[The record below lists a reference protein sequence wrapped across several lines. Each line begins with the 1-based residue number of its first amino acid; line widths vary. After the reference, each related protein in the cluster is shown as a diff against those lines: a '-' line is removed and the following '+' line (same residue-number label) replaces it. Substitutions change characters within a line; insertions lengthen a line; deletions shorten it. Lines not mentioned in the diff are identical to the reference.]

1 MNFLT
6 PSYFLFFPVAA
17 VLYFVLPV
25 RCKNPWLLLCSW
37 FFYLCAG
44 PEYFVFLLF
53 AIAVTYFAGLQLDK
67 KPARLTLVLA
77 AGSLLLLL
85 FVFKY
90 LGFALSLVSRA
101 LSALGLAI
109 ESPALSLILPA
120 GISFYLF
127 QSIGYVI
134 DVYRGKRPAE
144 RSFVKYA
151 LFVSFFPSLLSGPIG
166 RSDQLLPQFDTPKRF
181 SWTRVKSGLIR
192 FLWGA
197 FQKLVVAD
205 RLGVVTAAVFAAPQD
220 YSTAQLWAA
229 AIGFSLQIYCDFAA
243 YSDMATGCAE
253 VMGFSLIQNF
263 RTPYFSRSIQEF
275 WRRWHISLST
285 WFRDYL
291 YIPLG
296 GSRRGTARKYLNV
309 LIVFGVSGL
318 WHGAALT
325 FVVWGLLN
333 GLYQVIGGV
342 TAALRR
348 RVRTALHL
356 RDDGKLCALW
366 QISFTFVLA
375 TLAWVFFKSGSL
387 SGALDVLS
395 GMAVPQAGTGLALF
409 SGRREL
415 AAALGGLLLVLVRD
429 LWSLKTDPY
438 RSLAEGSRAL
448 RWVVCLGLLMLT
460 LICGIYGTGYDAQDF
475 IYFNF

>member
-6 PSYFLFFPVAA
+6 PGYLLFFPVAA
-17 VLYFVLPV
+17 ILYFALPA
-25 RCKNPWLLLCSW
+25 RLKNGWLLLCSW

-53 AIAVTYFAGLQLDK
+53 AIVVTYLAGLRLDK
-67 KPARLTLVLA
+67 TPAKLTLGLA
-77 AGSLLLLL
+77 SGALLALL
-85 FVFKY
+85 FTFKY
-90 LGFALSLVSRA
+90 LGFALSLVTRA
-101 LSALGLAI
+101 LSAAGLQI
-109 ESPALSLILPA
+109 QSPALSLILPA

-127 QSIGYVI
+127 QSIGYMV
-134 DVYRGKRPAE
+134 DVYRRKRPAE

-166 RSDQLLPQFDTPKRF
+166 RSDQLLPQFDGYRPF

-205 RLGVVTAAVFAAPQD
+205 RLGAVTAAVFAAPQS
-220 YSTAQLWAA
+220 YSSGQLWAA
-229 AIGFSLQIYCDFAA
+229 AIAFSLQIYCDFAA
-243 YSDMATGCAE
+243 YSDMALGCAE

-333 GLYQVIGGV
+333 GLYQVIGGI
-342 TAALRR
+342 TAPARSR
-348 RVRTALHL
+348 MRAALHL
-356 RDDGKLCALW
+356 RDDGRLCALW
-366 QISFTFVLA
+366 QMACTFVLA
-375 TLAWVFFKSGSL
+375 TLAWVFFKAGSL
-387 SGALDVLS
+387 SAAIDVLT
-395 GMAVPQAGTGLALF
+395 GMFLPRAGTDLALF
-409 SGRREL
+409 TGRREL
-415 AAALGGLLLVLVRD
+415 AAALGGLLLVWMRD
-429 LWSLKTDPY
+429 FWFCRSDPY
-438 RSLAEGSRAL
+438 RRLAEGNRAL
-448 RWVVCLGLLMLT
+448 RWAVCLGLLMLT
-460 LICGIYGTGYDAQDF
+460 LVCGIYGTGYDAQDF

>member
-296 GSRRGTARKYLNV
+296 GSRCGTARTCRNLV
-309 LIVFGVSGL
+309 IVFVLTGL
-318 WHGAALT
+318 WHGAAWQY
-325 FVVWGLLN
+325 VVFGLLH
-333 GLYQVIGGV
+333 GLILCAERLG
-342 TAALRR
+342 
-348 RVRTALHL
+348 L
-356 RDDGKLCALW
+356 RDLLARLPALVRHLY
-366 QISFTFVLA
+366 TLVVLWA
-375 TLAWVFFKSGSL
+375 TLVIF
-387 SGALDVLS
+387 GA
-395 GMAVPQAGTGLALF
+395 PGLAQGL
-409 SGRREL
+409 
-415 AAALGGLLLVLVRD
+415 AALGGILRWQSGEPGYTLAAFADAKLLWLLAAGALLCGPLQALFPRLKENLNARKAPGPAMTVCLLVLFFF
-429 LWSLKTDPY
+429 SLMRVT
-438 RSLAEGSRAL
+438 A
-448 RWVVCLGLLMLT
+448 
-460 LICGIYGTGYDAQDF
+460 GTYNAF
-475 IYFNF
+475 IYFQF